1 MSSDAV
7 ATSATA
13 FVVAQRARV
22 ARRLRSPSPRTD
34 LAAALVVTALMVPQ
48 ALGYA
53 ALAGVP
59 VEAGLY
65 AIPLALIAYALFGS
79 SPQLIVGPV
88 STVSVLTGS
97 IVAARGAQTPAEA
110 LGYATA
116 LAIVSGVLLVIA
128 GLLQIGWIAEFLS
141 KPIITG
147 FVFGLSVAIIIGEAP
162 ILLGLGRA
170 RGTGLD
176 RVRGVIDALIDA
188 HRTTALVGV
197 VALAILFVGNR
208 WRPRLP
214 WGLLVVVASIVVSRQ
229 ADLAGRGVETIGTV
243 PAGLPAP
250 SMPDLALSQ
259 YGQLI
264 ASAAGLALVGLAESL
279 SAGRLYAVRNGY
291 RIRADQEFI
300 ATGVANV
307 AAGFAGGI
315 GVAGSLSKT
324 ATADQSGAKSQLT
337 GMATAAIVVVVL
349 VAFASSLSALPR
361 AVLSAVVIQA
371 VWSLLDLDSL
381 ARYRRVRRNDFT
393 AAGAALVGVLVL
405 GVLPGLLVAVALS
418 VLGLV
423 YRSGR
428 LEVEVLGKVKHEKAA
443 WGSLERHPGR
453 ATVEGVVVLRLSAPL
468 FWVNAAR
475 ASALVMDRVEAR
487 PETFAVVIDLEATN
501 QLDVTAADELG
512 SLIRRLRRRGFDV
525 YLVRVMH
532 PARQVLEA
540 TGLLDEIGDDHMW
553 RTISQGVRAA
563 RKAAAAR
570 ADANADPLADPSP
583 ESTVDPTADT
593 NAESEA
599 AGS

>member
-1 MSSDAV
+1 M
-7 ATSATA
+7 
-13 FVVAQRARV
+13 ARV
-22 ARRLRSPSPRTD
+22 STDVLTGGAATFLAKERVRLVRRLSSPSPRTD

-59 VEAGLY
+59 VQAGLY
-65 AIPLALIAYALFGS
+65 AIPLALIAYAVLGS

-97 IVAARGAQTPAEA
+97 IVASRGAQTPAEA

-116 LAIVSGVLLVIA
+116 LAIVSGLLLVIA
-128 GLLQIGWIAEFLS
+128 GMLRIGWIAEFLS

-147 FVFGLSVAIIIGEAP
+147 FVFGLSVSIIIGEAP
-162 ILLGLGRA
+162 VLLGLGRA
-170 RGTGLD
+170 RGTGFD
-176 RVRGVIDALIDA
+176 RVRGVIDAVIDA
-188 HRTTALVGV
+188 HRPTALIGV
-197 VALAILFVGNR
+197 AALAILFIGNR

-214 WGLLVVVASIVVSRQ
+214 WGLLVVMAGIVVSRQ

-243 PAGLPAP
+243 PGGLPAL
-250 SMPDLALSQ
+250 SMPDLAFSQ
-259 YGQLI
+259 YGDLV

-291 RIRADQEFI
+291 RIKADQEFI
-300 ATGVANV
+300 ATGVANL
-307 AAGFAGGI
+307 AAGFSGGI

-337 GMATAAIVVVVL
+337 AAATALIVVVVL
-349 VAFASSLSALPR
+349 VAFASSLSSLPR

-371 VWSLLDLDSL
+371 VWSLLDLQSI
-381 ARYRRVRRNDFT
+381 ARYGHVRRNDFI
-393 AAGAALVGVLVL
+393 AASAALVGVLVL

-453 ATVEGVVVLRLSAPL
+453 ATVDGVVVLRLSAPL

-487 PETFAVVIDLEATN
+487 PDTFAVVIDLEATN

-512 SLIRRLRRRGFDV
+512 SLIRRLRRRGLDV

-540 TGLLDEIGDDHMW
+540 IGLLDEIGDDHMW

-563 RKAAAAR
+563 RKARAAR
-570 ADANADPLADPSP
+570 IDAESVDAPGSVDAADPVGLDP
-583 ESTVDPTADT
+583 
-593 NAESEA
+593 
-599 AGS
+599 